1 MVNFNRIFFIST
13 FIIFFIHLLYI
24 SLTSALKAEMDFNDQ
39 SPADYTLIVN
49 DIPKEKNIGK
59 ELKDDFLDDSA
70 VNIKKC

>member
-1 MVNFNRIFFIST
+1 
-13 FIIFFIHLLYI
+13 
-24 SLTSALKAEMDFNDQ
+24 MDFNDQ